1 MDNAVIYA
9 CSHRKGGNSDRAAEL
24 LAEGVR
30 SAGGEANIMYVRD
43 YEVRPCLACGKCDK
57 SAGVEGLKR
66 CVLGQK
72 DQAWELF
79 APIFTARAVLFTSP
93 IYFYHVPSMFKTW
106 MDRGQ
111 QFWKAWMDKE
121 PWIED
126 LPRRTA
132 HTVLVAGQPTGDKLF
147 EGSRLTIKYF
157 VQNFNMT
164 LGEPLTFRGIDA
176 RSDLKQKADFEA
188 QIIELGRRAWNE
200 SA

>member
-1 MDNAVIYA
+1 MSKAVIYA

-24 LAEGVR
+24 LAEGV
-30 SAGGEANIMYVRD
+30 SAAGGEAAIMYVRD
-43 YEVRPCLACGKCDK
+43 YEIRPCLACGKCDK
-57 SAGVEGLKR
+57 SQGVEGLKR
-66 CVLGQK
+66 CTLGKK

-79 APIFTARAVLFTSP
+79 EPMFTARAVFFSSP

-132 HTVLVAGQPTGDKLF
+132 QSVLVAGQPTGDKLF

-157 VQNFNMT
+157 VQNFNMQ
-164 LGEPLTFRGIDA
+164 LGEPLTFRGIDNRKDLA
-176 RSDLKQKADFEA
+176 RKHDFEE
-188 QIIELGRRAWNE
+188 QIRALGSRTWTE
-200 SA
+200 SE